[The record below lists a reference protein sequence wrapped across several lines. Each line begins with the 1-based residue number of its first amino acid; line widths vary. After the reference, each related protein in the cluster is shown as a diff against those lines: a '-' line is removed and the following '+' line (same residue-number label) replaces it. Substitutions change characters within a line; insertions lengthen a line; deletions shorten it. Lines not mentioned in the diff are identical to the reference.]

1 MNRITSCLFP
11 TLVLLASCKVPT
23 NSPKA
28 WVAGTL
34 AGSGASGYLDAIGTR
49 AQFNKPYGVAV
60 DRFGNVYVADYG
72 NHSIRKI
79 TISDSV
85 NEAGTFAGSGAA
97 GSVNGV
103 GSAAQ
108 FNDPNDVAVDRFGNV
123 YVADYSNH
131 RVRKIT
137 AEKRVSTLAG
147 GDRSGYLDGAGISA
161 RFYSPIGVAVDL
173 KGSVYVT
180 DFVNHRI
187 RKLEYKR
194 P

>member
-1 MNRITSCLFP
+1 
-11 TLVLLASCKVPT
+11 V
-23 NSPKA
+23 
-28 WVAGTL
+28 GTL
-34 AGSGASGYLDAIGTR
+34 ADSGASGYLDAIGTR

-60 DRFGNVYVADYG
+60 DRFGNVYVADYD
-72 NHSIRKI
+72 NHSIRKF

-85 NEAGTFAGSGAA
+85 NEAGTLAGSGAA

-137 AEKRVSTLAG
+137 AEKRVSTLPAAI
-147 GDRSGYLDGAGISA
+147 DRVIWMALASWHGFFL
-161 RFYSPIGVAVDL
+161 P
-173 KGSVYVT
+173 
-180 DFVNHRI
+180 
-187 RKLEYKR
+187 LE
-194 P
+194 